1 MSLDELRRFLPPPPG
16 LLQYSEGLVATHA
29 AATRL
34 VAPMAAPRRYSRD
47 HATGATTK
55 GGLSTLLL
63 VGEAGS
69 GRTALAAHLAWR
81 GGGGGG
87 DLGGGDLGGG
97 GALGGHRF
105 AFTHVV
111 SPDELP
117 AGEQARVQALEAV
130 MRDAAQ
136 AETACVVRPRPTL
149 LHNPAC
155 TPIVYAQRACNHTPL
170 ACNPMYPEL
179 QPYVSPLY
187 LEVLDDLERLLGHVL
202 LSGDANGN
210 AASEAEGAL
219 QLSPAILEA
228 LLSHLRRPPAAG
240 RQLMIIGVTAARFAC
255 MVYAWYMHGICM
267 VYAHAHAHAAA

>member
-16 LLQYSEGLVATHA
+16 LLQYSKGLAATHA

-34 VAPMAAPRRYSRD
+34 VAPMAAPRRYSD
-47 HATGATTK
+47 GHATGATTK

-87 DLGGGDLGGG
+87 GDLGGGGLGGG

-136 AETACVVRPRPTL
+136 AETACVVRPDLLYSITQPAPLLCMPSVRAITRPW
-149 LHNPAC
+149 PA
-155 TPIVYAQRACNHTPL
+155 TPCIPS
-170 ACNPMYPEL
+170 CNPMY
-179 QPYVSPLY
+179 
-187 LEVLDDLERLLGHVL
+187 LLCISRCSTTWRGCSATCCCL
-202 LSGDANGN
+202 ATPM
-210 AASEAEGAL
+210 AT
-219 QLSPAILEA
+219 
-228 LLSHLRRPPAAG
+228 RR
-240 RQLMIIGVTAARFAC
+240 RRRRVRC
-255 MVYAWYMHGICM
+255 S
-267 VYAHAHAHAAA
+267 

>member
-16 LLQYSEGLVATHA
+16 LLRHSEGLAAAHA
-29 AATRL
+29 AAGSL
-34 VAPMAAPRRYSRD
+34 VSPMATPRRHSR
-47 HATGATTK
+47 HAAGTPAT

-87 DLGGGDLGGG
+87 GGGGGDGDPGGNLGGG
-97 GALGGHRF
+97 GDGGHRF

-136 AETACVVRPRPTL
+136 AETACVVTPPRGRT
-149 LHNPAC
+149 
-155 TPIVYAQRACNHTPL
+155 QHT
-170 ACNPMYPEL
+170 N
-179 QPYVSPLY
+179 
-187 LEVLDDLERLLGHVL
+187 
-202 LSGDANGN
+202 
-210 AASEAEGAL
+210 
-219 QLSPAILEA
+219 
-228 LLSHLRRPPAAG
+228 
-240 RQLMIIGVTAARFAC
+240 
-255 MVYAWYMHGICM
+255 
-267 VYAHAHAHAAA
+267 

>member
-16 LLQYSEGLVATHA
+16 LLQYSEGLAATHA
-29 AATRL
+29 AASRL
-34 VAPMAAPRRYSRD
+34 VAPMAAPRRYSD
-47 HATGATTK
+47 GHATGATTK

-69 GRTALAAHLAWR
+69 GRTALAAHIAWR

-87 DLGGGDLGGG
+87 DLGGGGLGGG

-149 LHNPAC
+149 LYNPAC
-155 TPIVYAQRACNHTPL
+155 APIVYAQRACNHTPQSWP
-170 ACNPMYPEL
+170 ATPCIPSCNPMY
-179 QPYVSPLY
+179 
-187 LEVLDDLERLLGHVL
+187 LLCISRCSTTWRGCSATCCCL
-202 LSGDANGN
+202 ATPM
-210 AASEAEGAL
+210 AT
-219 QLSPAILEA
+219 
-228 LLSHLRRPPAAG
+228 RR
-240 RQLMIIGVTAARFAC
+240 RRRRVRC
-255 MVYAWYMHGICM
+255 S
-267 VYAHAHAHAAA
+267 